1 MATMISEV
9 YQAFLKGGA
18 PEPAAREAAEALS
31 EENLSTK
38 RDVDQAENRLSRK
51 IDGVEKKLTTK
62 IEGVEKEL
70 TAKIEGVR
78 EELTTKIDGVE
89 KELTVKIEEV
99 EKRLTGEIN
108 DIKRGM
114 AVMRW
119 MVGTCMAGII
129 SLMAGMVVLLVR
141 SFLLV

>member
-51 IDGVEKKLTTK
+51 IDGSKE
-62 IEGVEKEL
+62 EL
-70 TAKIEGVR
+70 TA
-78 EELTTKIDGVE
+78 KIDGVE
-89 KELTVKIEEV
+89 KELT
-99 EKRLTGEIN
+99 GEIN
-108 DIKRGM
+108 DIKRSM

-119 MVGTCMAGII
+119 MLGTCIAGII
-129 SLMAGMVVLLVR
+129 SLMAGMAVLLVR

>member
-62 IEGVEKEL
+62 I
-70 TAKIEGVR
+70 
-78 EELTTKIDGVE
+78 DGVE

-108 DIKRGM
+108 DIKRSM